1 MTLKIRTVLSG
12 WKLLGLAVPAIFDVR
27 ALSSRV
33 VEPPV
38 GATFTVAEEVQA
50 EAERLAAEPGFP
62 TAYLAHVRAAA
73 ARLAVT
79 QGVQDDV
86 RSAALLLE
94 QQAVIDVEVP
104 VASRTLPQRLV
115 KQVVRKL
122 VGWYVR
128 FLGHQVGILGQ
139 ATARFAL
146 VVAERLDRV
155 EAAQTAAAEAQAAR
169 LAALES
175 RVAELETS
183 RPTTP
188 GGAEGGVSPEDG
200 SQAPRSGHVS

>member
-1 MTLKIRTVLSG
+1 
-12 WKLLGLAVPAIFDVR
+12 
-27 ALSSRV
+27 
-33 VEPPV
+33 
-38 GATFTVAEEVQA
+38 VAEEVQA

-62 TAYLAHVRAAA
+62 ADYLARVRTAA

-79 QGVQDDV
+79 EGVKDDV

-94 QQAVIDVEVP
+94 QQAVIDVEAP

-128 FLGHQVGILGQ
+128 FLGHQVGIFGQ

-146 VVAERLDRV
+146 VVAERLDRM
-155 EAAQTAAAEAQAAR
+155 EAAQSAERDAMAAEI
-169 LAALES
+169 AALKA
-175 RVAELETS
+175 RVADLET
-183 RPTTP
+183 
-188 GGAEGGVSPEDG
+188 
-200 SQAPRSGHVS
+200 RST